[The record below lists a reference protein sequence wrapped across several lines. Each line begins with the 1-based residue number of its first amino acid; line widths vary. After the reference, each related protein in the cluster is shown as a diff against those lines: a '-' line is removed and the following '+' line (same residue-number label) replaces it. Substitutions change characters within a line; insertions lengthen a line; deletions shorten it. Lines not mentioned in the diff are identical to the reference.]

1 MLSYAKS
8 KEPPLQ
14 LMGQSPLSLRRR
26 NRRPYHLLEEGKAIT
41 TLFGS
46 FTRVRAEGP
55 RRLLI

>member
-14 LMGQSPLSLRRR
+14 LMGQLPLILRSR
-26 NRRPYHLLEEGKAIT
+26 NRRPYHLLEEGKPIT

-46 FTRVRAEGP
+46 
-55 RRLLI
+55 